1 MRIVITKNGTKIIE
15 DLSPKATINF
25 NSSTNSNNLKSINK
39 IKLRNF
45 QKNKSVNHLNVKN
58 KIDNF
63 NTQIESNSTNNNKK
77 NIDINDM
84 LNNIKNNRILKNI
97 DTKMNTLEII
107 KLKDKQ
113 KLKFPKIFENK
124 YLLYDSN
131 NKIKSRNSIIPD
143 ILLTINDSINSE
155 ISNRNRNTMKR
166 AKTLA
171 DLGLNNL
178 INDINISENKKDI
191 TLNNNNYNN
200 KISLPKIRESFPIK
214 YIINKDSIN
223 RLSKEM
229 DKLEKNSIIENKLFT
244 NNNNYFIKNIF
255 EKSKKNFDLSLKN
268 EINSKNVNLIEY
280 LNKNKNIS
288 NIFLQQFSNFNNEKI
303 DKLESI
309 SKKILFQQK
318 QEEQMNNNIKNK
330 IKTNLIN
337 IDKQFKKSLNK
348 INNKL
353 NKYEVIIK
361 KDENKFILNNK
372 NIYLDKFLDVK
383 KNWEK
388 YNLERYFKKSQS
400 PTRSIFRPTLE

>member
-1 MRIVITKNGTKIIE
+1 M
-15 DLSPKATINF
+15 
-25 NSSTNSNNLKSINK
+25 
-39 IKLRNF
+39 
-45 QKNKSVNHLNVKN
+45 NVKN

-77 NIDINDM
+77 NIDINDI

-107 KLKDKQ
+107 KLKDKK

-178 INDINISENKKDI
+178 TNDINISENKKDI

-200 KISLPKIRESFPIK
+200 KISLPKIRESFPLK

-229 DKLEKNSIIENKLFT
+229 DKLEKNSIIENKLFP
-244 NNNNYFIKNIF
+244 NNNNYFIKNIW
-255 EKSKKNFDLSLKN
+255 ETSKKNFDLSLKN

-353 NKYEVIIK
+353 NKYEGIIK

-388 YNLERYFKKSQS
+388 YNLERYFKKSSS